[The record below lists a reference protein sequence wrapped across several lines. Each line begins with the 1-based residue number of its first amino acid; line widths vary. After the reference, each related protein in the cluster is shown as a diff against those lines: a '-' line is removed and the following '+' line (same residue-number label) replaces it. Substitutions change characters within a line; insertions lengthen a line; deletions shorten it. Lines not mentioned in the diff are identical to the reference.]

1 MLDFRIVVSMAKRTL
16 RQSVESPIAYVV
28 AIFFYGFVGGLFGM
42 SYFLNNQASL
52 SPLTQIAPWV
62 LWFVVPA
69 LTMSL
74 LSEEFRL
81 GTFEQLATLPVR
93 DWEIVLGKFLGF
105 AALALLLV
113 AGLAFYAIVLV
124 LTSQPVPGVDWG
136 ETAGVLAGL
145 YFLCLGYGAMGLFAS
160 SLSKN
165 QVVSLILGMIFCT
178 AAFLLGQFTAM
189 FPPLL
194 GRLADFVGVMSHLES
209 LGRGVWDARDMA
221 YFFSIVFL
229 FLYFA
234 VQRLSTRRF

>member
-1 MLDFRIVVSMAKRTL
+1 MLDFRVVLAMAKRTF

-28 AIFFYGFVGGLFGM
+28 AIFFYGFVGGLFGVN
-42 SYFLNNQASL
+42 YFLNGQASL
-52 SPLTQIAPWV
+52 SGLTQVAPWV

-69 LTMSL
+69 LTMGL

-105 AALALLLV
+105 AALAFLLV
-113 AGLAFYAIVLV
+113 AGLGLYVVVLLLTAQAI
-124 LTSQPVPGVDWG
+124 PGVDMG
-136 ETAGVLAGL
+136 AAFGVLAGL

-165 QVVSLILGMIFCT
+165 QVVALIIGMIFCT
-178 AAFLLGQFTAM
+178 AVFMIGQLTAVFPLFLS
-189 FPPLL
+189 
-194 GRLADFVGVMSHLES
+194 RLADFIGVLSHLES
-209 LGRGVWDARDMA
+209 LGRGVWDVRDLA
-221 YFFSIVFL
+221 YFASLIFL
-229 FLYFA
+229 FLYLT